1 MTLQSTDVDSQDF
14 TDPDELETDAT
25 GPSPEM
31 RAIYEESLRD
41 VIEGDIVKGTIL
53 EIRDDVVLVDIGYKS
68 EGLIPLREFRT
79 PSGEITAK
87 VGDTV
92 DVYLEQRE
100 DSDGLIVLSREKAEK
115 IKIWDE
121 LSQVYEKGG
130 PISGM
135 ILGRTK
141 GGLIVDI
148 GVRAFLPGSQVDL
161 RPVRDLDKLIG
172 KAFPM
177 KIIKLNQKRGNIV
190 LSRRELLE
198 EERKHLKEDTLATLA
213 EGKRVKGKIKNIT
226 EYGAFVDLGGLDGLL
241 HITDMSWGRIGH
253 PSEMFQVGDEIEV
266 VVLKFDRTNERV
278 SLGYKQRL
286 PDPWEAVEQ
295 RYPVGTK
302 FKGKVVSM
310 TDYGA
315 FVELEEGVEGLV
327 HISEMSWTQR
337 VKHPSKVVAI
347 GDMVEVVVLDV
358 DRANKRISLG
368 MRQAEPNPWN
378 FIEERYPV
386 GTRVEGRVR
395 NLADFGAF
403 VELEEGIDGLIHIS
417 DMSWTKRIRHPS
429 EILKKGEKVDA
440 LVLHVD
446 KANHRISLGLKQ
458 VQQDPWQSAVP
469 EKYRVGMDVQG
480 KVIRTTDF
488 GAFVELEDGVEGL
501 LHVSELSHERVN
513 KPEDVVQ
520 VGQELILKVIKLDPE
535 ERKIGLSLRAIVD
548 SLRDGLAPEEDSG
561 HGRKRRRRRG
571 RGGVGA
577 GGVGRNRRTEAPFRR
592 LGKHSAVWRAP
603 GSAASTPG
611 PSARRRVPRDGREAD
626 DPGHA
631 WGRRAYCT
639 LRRWSP

>member
-1 MTLQSTDVDSQDF
+1 MSSQAAYS
-14 TDPDELETDAT
+14 DPPFSAEPEELESS
-25 GPSPEM
+25 GPSKEM
-31 RAIYEESLRD
+31 QEIYEQSVR
-41 VIEGDIVKGTIL
+41 DIVEGEIVRGTIL
-53 EIRDDVVLVDIGYKS
+53 EIHDDNVLVDIGYKS
-68 EGLIPLREFRT
+68 EGLIPLKEFRS
-79 PSGEITAK
+79 PAGEITAK
-87 VGDTV
+87 VGDVV
-92 DVYLEQRE
+92 DVYLEQKE
-100 DSDGLIVLSREKAEK
+100 DTEGLIVLSREKAEK

-121 LSQVYEKGG
+121 LSKVYDKGG
-130 PISGM
+130 PVTGT

-198 EERKHLKEDTLATLA
+198 EERKHLKEATLGNLA
-213 EGKRVKGKIKNIT
+213 EGKVIKGKIKNIT

-241 HITDMSWGRIGH
+241 HITDMSWGRVSH
-253 PSEMFQVGDEIEV
+253 PSELFQVGDEIEV

-286 PDPWEAVEQ
+286 PDPWDAVEQ
-295 RYPVGTK
+295 RYPVGSK
-302 FKGKVVSM
+302 VKGKVVSL

-315 FVELEEGVEGLV
+315 FIELEEGVEGLV

-347 GDMVEVVVLDV
+347 GDVVEVVVLDV
-358 DRANKRISLG
+358 DRGNKRISLG

-378 FIEERYPV
+378 SIEERYPV

-417 DMSWTKRIRHPS
+417 DMSWTKRVRHPS
-429 EILKKGEKVDA
+429 EILKKGDKVEA
-440 LVLHVD
+440 IVLHVD
-446 KANHRISLGLKQ
+446 RTNHRISLGLKQ
-458 VQQDPWQSAVP
+458 VQEDPWQSSVP

-480 KVIRTTDF
+480 KVVRLTDF

-501 LHVSELSHERVN
+501 LHVSELSHDRVN
-513 KPEDVVQ
+513 KPEDIVQ
-520 VGQELILKVIKLDPE
+520 AGQELTLKVIKLDPD
-535 ERKIGLSLRAIVD
+535 ERKIGLSLRAFLETRVEP
-548 SLRDGLAPEEDSG
+548 SGEEEG
-561 HGRKRRRRRG
+561 GRRRKRRRDDD
-571 RGGVGA
+571 
-577 GGVGRNRRTEAPFRR
+577 
-592 LGKHSAVWRAP
+592 
-603 GSAASTPG
+603 TP
-611 PSARRRVPRDGREAD
+611 EE
-626 DPGHA
+626 
-631 WGRRAYCT
+631 
-639 LRRWSP
+639 

>member
-1 MTLQSTDVDSQDF
+1 MTSELVDSKTSQF
-14 TDPDELETDAT
+14 GDPEEIEET
-25 GPSPEM
+25 GPSQEM
-31 RAIYEESLRD
+31 RDIYEESLRD
-41 VIEGDIVKGTIL
+41 VVEGDIVKGTIL
-53 EIRDDVVLVDIGYKS
+53 EVREDVVLVDIGYKS

-79 PSGEITAK
+79 PSGETTAK
-87 VGDTV
+87 VGDVV

-100 DSDGLIVLSREKAEK
+100 DTDGLIVLSREKAEK
-115 IKIWDE
+115 IKIWEE
-121 LSQVYEKGG
+121 LSLVYEKGG
-130 PISGM
+130 PITGM

-198 EERKHLKEDTLATLA
+198 EERKHLKEETLATLA
-213 EGKRVKGKIKNIT
+213 EGKHIKGKIKNIT

-253 PSEMFQVGDEIEV
+253 PSELFQVGDEIDV
-266 VVLKFDRTNERV
+266 VVLKYDRTNERV

-295 RYPVGTK
+295 RYPVGSK
-302 FKGKVVSM
+302 LKGKVVSM

-417 DMSWTKRIRHPS
+417 DMSWTKRVRHPS
-429 EILKKGEKVDA
+429 EVLKKGEKVEA
-440 LVLHVD
+440 IVLHVD

-458 VQQDPWQSAVP
+458 VQQDPWQSSVP
-469 EKYRVGMDVQG
+469 DKYRVGMDVQG

-501 LHVSELSHERVN
+501 LHVSELSQERVN

-520 VGQELILKVIKLDPE
+520 VGQDLTLRVIKLDPE
-535 ERKIGLSLRAIVD
+535 ERKIGLSLRAFVEGQREGV
-548 SLRDGLAPEEDSG
+548 SEEDGG
-561 HGRKRRRRRG
+561 HGRKKRRR
-571 RGGVGA
+571 
-577 GGVGRNRRTEAPFRR
+577 E
-592 LGKHSAVWRAP
+592 
-603 GSAASTPG
+603 
-611 PSARRRVPRDGREAD
+611 DEEE
-626 DPGHA
+626 
-631 WGRRAYCT
+631 
-639 LRRWSP
+639 

>member
-1 MTLQSTDVDSQDF
+1 MTSQPVQSEAPYS
-14 TDPDELETDAT
+14 TDPDEGESS
-25 GPSPEM
+25 GPSAEM
-31 RAIYEESLRD
+31 QEIYERSVRD
-41 VIEGDIVKGTIL
+41 IVEGEIVKGTIL
-53 EIRDDVVLVDIGYKS
+53 EIKEGAVLVDIGYKS

-79 PSGEITAK
+79 PSGEVTVK
-87 VGDTV
+87 VGDVV
-92 DVYLEQRE
+92 DVYLEQKE
-100 DSDGLIVLSREKAEK
+100 DSEGLIVLSREKAEK

-121 LSQVYEKGG
+121 LSRVYEEGG
-130 PISGM
+130 AMTGM

-198 EERKHLKEDTLATLA
+198 EERKHLKEATLTGLTD
-213 EGKRVKGKIKNIT
+213 GKRIKGKIKNIT

-241 HITDMSWGRIGH
+241 HITDMSWGRVGH
-253 PSEMFQVGDEIEV
+253 PSELFQVGDEIEV

-295 RYPVGTK
+295 KYPVGAK
-302 FKGKVVSM
+302 LKGKVVSL

-315 FVELEEGVEGLV
+315 FVELEEGIEGLV

-347 GDMVEVVVLDV
+347 GDAVDVVVLDV

-403 VELEEGIDGLIHIS
+403 VELEEGIDGLIHVS
-417 DMSWTKRIRHPS
+417 DMSWTKRVRHPS
-429 EILKKGEKVDA
+429 EILKKGEKVEA
-440 LVLHVD
+440 IVLHVD

-458 VQQDPWQSAVP
+458 IQQDPWQAAVP
-469 EKYRVGMDVQG
+469 EKYRVGMDVKG
-480 KVIRTTDF
+480 KVVRTTDF

-501 LHVSELSHERVN
+501 LHVSELSQDRVN

-520 VGQELILKVIKLDPE
+520 VGQELTLKVIKLDPE
-535 ERKIGLSLRAIVD
+535 ERKIGLSLRAFLESQGEVPVD
-548 SLRDGLAPEEDSG
+548 EEG
-561 HGRKRRRRRG
+561 ARGRKRRRRE
-571 RGGVGA
+571 GA
-577 GGVGRNRRTEAPFRR
+577 E
-592 LGKHSAVWRAP
+592 
-603 GSAASTPG
+603 
-611 PSARRRVPRDGREAD
+611 E
-626 DPGHA
+626 
-631 WGRRAYCT
+631 
-639 LRRWSP
+639 

>member
-1 MTLQSTDVDSQDF
+1 VDARDF

-53 EIRDDVVLVDIGYKS
+53 EMRDDVVLVDIGYKS

-253 PSEMFQVGDEIEV
+253 PSEIFQVGDEIEV

-286 PDPWEAVEQ
+286 ADPWEAVEQ
-295 RYPVGTK
+295 RYPVGAK

-358 DRANKRISLG
+358 DRGNKRISLG

-458 VQQDPWQSAVP
+458 VQQDPWQAAVP

-513 KPEDVVQ
+513 KPEDIVQ

-535 ERKIGLSLRAIVD
+535 ERKIGLSLRAIAD
-548 SLRDGLAPEEDSG
+548 SLRDGLVSEEDGG
-561 HGRKRRRRRG
+561 HGRKRRRH
-571 RGGVGA
+571 
-577 GGVGRNRRTEAPFRR
+577 E
-592 LGKHSAVWRAP
+592 
-603 GSAASTPG
+603 
-611 PSARRRVPRDGREAD
+611 DEEE
-626 DPGHA
+626 
-631 WGRRAYCT
+631 
-639 LRRWSP
+639 

>member
-1 MTLQSTDVDSQDF
+1 MTLVDSKVEEF
-14 TDPDELETDAT
+14 EDPDEMEMG
-25 GPSPEM
+25 GPSQEM
-31 RAIYEESLRD
+31 REIYEESLRD
-41 VIEGDIVKGTIL
+41 ILEGDIVKGTIL
-53 EIRDDVVLVDIGYKS
+53 EVRDDVAMVDIGYKS
-68 EGLIPLREFRT
+68 EGLISLREFRG
-79 PSGEITAK
+79 PSGEMTAK
-87 VGDTV
+87 VGDVV

-115 IKIWDE
+115 IKIWEE
-121 LSQVYEKGG
+121 LSEVYEKGA
-130 PISGM
+130 PISGT

-198 EERKHLKEDTLATLA
+198 EERKHLKEETLATLG
-213 EGKRVKGKIKNIT
+213 EGKHIKGKIKNIT

-253 PSEMFQVGDEIEV
+253 PSELFQVGDEIEV

-315 FVELEEGVEGLV
+315 FIELEQGVEGLV

-347 GDMVEVVVLDV
+347 GDMIEVVVLDV

-417 DMSWTKRIRHPS
+417 DMSWTKRVRHPS
-429 EILKKGEKVDA
+429 EVLKKGERVDA
-440 LVLHVD
+440 IVLHVD

-458 VQQDPWQSAVP
+458 VQQDPWQSSVP

-520 VGQELILKVIKLDPE
+520 VGQDLTLKVIKLDPE
-535 ERKIGLSLRAIVD
+535 ERKIGLSLRAF
-548 SLRDGLAPEEDSG
+548 LDGHHEGVPEEEGG
-561 HGRKRRRRRG
+561 HGRKKRRR
-571 RGGVGA
+571 
-577 GGVGRNRRTEAPFRR
+577 E
-592 LGKHSAVWRAP
+592 
-603 GSAASTPG
+603 
-611 PSARRRVPRDGREAD
+611 DEED
-626 DPGHA
+626 
-631 WGRRAYCT
+631 
-639 LRRWSP
+639 

>member
-1 MTLQSTDVDSQDF
+1 MTSQFVQSEPSFSTDPEEAEGS
-14 TDPDELETDAT
+14 
-25 GPSPEM
+25 GPSAEM
-31 RAIYEESLRD
+31 REIYEQSVR
-41 VIEGDIVKGTIL
+41 DIVEGEIIKGTIL
-53 EIRDDVVLVDIGYKS
+53 EIKDDAVLVDIGYKS
-68 EGLIPLREFRT
+68 EGLIPLREFRA
-79 PSGEITAK
+79 PSGEVTAK
-87 VGDTV
+87 VGDVV
-92 DVYLEQRE
+92 DVYLEQKE
-100 DSDGLIVLSREKAEK
+100 DSEGLIVLSREKAEK

-121 LSQVYEKGG
+121 LSRVYDKGSA
-130 PISGM
+130 ITGM

-198 EERKHLKEDTLATLA
+198 EERKHLKEQTLANLT
-213 EGKRVKGKIKNIT
+213 EGLRIKGKVKNIT

-241 HITDMSWGRIGH
+241 HITDMSWGRVGH
-253 PSEMFQVGDEIEV
+253 PSELFQVGDEVEV
-266 VVLKFDRTNERV
+266 VVLKFDRANERV

-295 RYPVGTK
+295 KYPVGSK
-302 FKGKVVSM
+302 LKGKVVSL

-347 GDMVEVVVLDV
+347 GDVVEVVVLDV

-417 DMSWTKRIRHPS
+417 DMSWTKRVRHPS
-429 EILKKGEKVDA
+429 EVLKKGEKVEA
-440 LVLHVD
+440 IVLHVD

-458 VQQDPWQSAVP
+458 IQQDPWQAAVP
-469 EKYRVGMDVQG
+469 EKYRVGMDVKG
-480 KVIRTTDF
+480 KVVRTTDF

-501 LHVSELSHERVN
+501 LHVSELSHDRVN

-520 VGQELILKVIKLDPE
+520 LGQELTLKVIKLDPE
-535 ERKIGLSLRAIVD
+535 ERKIGLSLRAFLEGQGENTV
-548 SLRDGLAPEEDSG
+548 EEEG
-561 HGRKRRRRRG
+561 NRGRKRRRREG
-571 RGGVGA
+571 D
-577 GGVGRNRRTEAPFRR
+577 E
-592 LGKHSAVWRAP
+592 
-603 GSAASTPG
+603 
-611 PSARRRVPRDGREAD
+611 D
-626 DPGHA
+626 
-631 WGRRAYCT
+631 
-639 LRRWSP
+639 

>member
-1 MTLQSTDVDSQDF
+1 MTSQPVQSEVPFS
-14 TDPDELETDAT
+14 TDPDEAESS
-25 GPSPEM
+25 GPSAEM
-31 RAIYEESLRD
+31 REIYERSVRD
-41 VIEGDIVKGTIL
+41 IVEGDIVKGTIL
-53 EIRDDVVLVDIGYKS
+53 EIIEDAVLVDIGYKS

-79 PSGEITAK
+79 PSGEVTIK
-87 VGDTV
+87 VGDVV
-92 DVYLEQRE
+92 DVYLEQKE
-100 DSDGLIVLSREKAEK
+100 DSEGLIVLSREKAEK

-121 LSQVYEKGG
+121 LSRVYDKGG
-130 PISGM
+130 AIAGM

-172 KAFPM
+172 KSFPM

-198 EERKHLKEDTLATLA
+198 EERKHLKEATLA
-213 EGKRVKGKIKNIT
+213 GLTDGKRIKGKVKNIT

-241 HITDMSWGRIGH
+241 HITDMSWGRVGH
-253 PSEMFQVGDEIEV
+253 PSELFQVGDEVEV
-266 VVLKFDRTNERV
+266 VVLKFDRSNERV

-295 RYPVGTK
+295 KYPVGVK
-302 FKGKVVSM
+302 LKGKVVSL

-315 FVELEEGVEGLV
+315 FVELEEGIEGLV

-347 GDMVEVVVLDV
+347 GDSVEVVVLDV

-403 VELEEGIDGLIHIS
+403 LELEEGIDGLIHIS
-417 DMSWTKRIRHPS
+417 DMSWTKRVRHPS
-429 EILKKGEKVDA
+429 EILKKGEKVEA
-440 LVLHVD
+440 IVLHVD

-458 VQQDPWQSAVP
+458 IQQDPWQAAVP
-469 EKYRVGMDVQG
+469 EKYRVGMDVKG
-480 KVIRTTDF
+480 KVVRTTDF

-501 LHVSELSHERVN
+501 LHVSELSHDRVN

-520 VGQELILKVIKLDPE
+520 VGQELTLKVIKLDPE
-535 ERKIGLSLRAIVD
+535 ERKIGLSLRAILETQGDVA
-548 SLRDGLAPEEDSG
+548 GEEDG
-561 HGRKRRRRRG
+561 TRGRKKRRRE
-571 RGGVGA
+571 GA
-577 GGVGRNRRTEAPFRR
+577 E
-592 LGKHSAVWRAP
+592 
-603 GSAASTPG
+603 
-611 PSARRRVPRDGREAD
+611 E
-626 DPGHA
+626 
-631 WGRRAYCT
+631 
-639 LRRWSP
+639 

>member
-1 MTLQSTDVDSQDF
+1 MTSQPVHSGAQFSTDPEEEEQS
-14 TDPDELETDAT
+14 
-25 GPSPEM
+25 GPSTEM
-31 RAIYEESLRD
+31 QEIYERSVRD
-41 VIEGDIVKGTIL
+41 IVEGDIVKGTIL
-53 EIRDDVVLVDIGYKS
+53 GIKDDAVLVDIGYKS
-68 EGLIPLREFRT
+68 EGVISLKEFRT
-79 PSGEITAK
+79 PSGEVTAK
-87 VGDTV
+87 VGDVV
-92 DVYLEQRE
+92 DVFLEQKE
-100 DSDGLIVLSREKAEK
+100 DSEGIIVLSREKAEK

-121 LSQVYEKGG
+121 LSRLYEKGG
-130 PISGM
+130 PVTGT

-172 KAFPM
+172 KPFPM

-198 EERKHLKEDTLATLA
+198 EERKHLKDQTLSGLV
-213 EGKRVKGKIKNIT
+213 EGKRIKGKIKNIT

-241 HITDMSWGRIGH
+241 HITDMSWGRVSH
-253 PSEMFQVGDEIEV
+253 PSELFQVGDEIEV
-266 VVLKFDRTNERV
+266 VVLKFDRANERV

-302 FKGKVVSM
+302 LKGKVVSL

-315 FVELEEGVEGLV
+315 FVELEEGIEGLV

-337 VKHPSKVVAI
+337 VKHPSKVVTI
-347 GDMVEVVVLDV
+347 GDVVEVVVLDV
-358 DRANKRISLG
+358 DRGNKRISLG

-417 DMSWTKRIRHPS
+417 DMSWTKRVRHPS
-429 EILKKGEKVDA
+429 EVLKKGDKVEA
-440 LVLHVD
+440 IVLHVD

-458 VQQDPWQSAVP
+458 IQEDPWQSAVP
-469 EKYRVGMDVQG
+469 EKYRVGMDVKG
-480 KVIRTTDF
+480 KVVRITDF

-513 KPEDVVQ
+513 KPEDIVQ
-520 VGQELILKVIKLDPE
+520 VGQELILKVIKFDPE
-535 ERKIGLSLRAIVD
+535 ERKIGLSLRAY
-548 SLRDGLAPEEDSG
+548 LEGQADGSAEEDG
-561 HGRKRRRRRG
+561 GRGRKRRRRE
-571 RGGVGA
+571 GA
-577 GGVGRNRRTEAPFRR
+577 E
-592 LGKHSAVWRAP
+592 
-603 GSAASTPG
+603 
-611 PSARRRVPRDGREAD
+611 E
-626 DPGHA
+626 
-631 WGRRAYCT
+631 
-639 LRRWSP
+639 

>member
-1 MTLQSTDVDSQDF
+1 MTLQLTDVDSQDF

-53 EIRDDVVLVDIGYKS
+53 EMRDDVVLVDIGYKS

-253 PSEMFQVGDEIEV
+253 PSEVFQVGDEIEV
-266 VVLKFDRTNERV
+266 VVLKYDRTSERV

-295 RYPVGTK
+295 RYAVGAK

-513 KPEDVVQ
+513 KPEDIVQ

-535 ERKIGLSLRAIVD
+535 ERKIGLSLRAIAD
-548 SLRDGLAPEEDSG
+548 SLRDGLPSEDDG
-561 HGRKRRRRRG
+561 EHGRKRRRHE
-571 RGGVGA
+571 
-577 GGVGRNRRTEAPFRR
+577 NE
-592 LGKHSAVWRAP
+592 
-603 GSAASTPG
+603 
-611 PSARRRVPRDGREAD
+611 EE
-626 DPGHA
+626 
-631 WGRRAYCT
+631 
-639 LRRWSP
+639 

>member
-1 MTLQSTDVDSQDF
+1 MTLQLTDVDSQDF

-53 EIRDDVVLVDIGYKS
+53 EMRDDVVLVDIGYKS

-253 PSEMFQVGDEIEV
+253 PSEVFQVGDEIEV
-266 VVLKFDRTNERV
+266 VVLKFDRTSERV

-295 RYPVGTK
+295 RYPVGAK

-513 KPEDVVQ
+513 KPEDIVQ

-535 ERKIGLSLRAIVD
+535 ERKIGLSLRAIAD
-548 SLRDGLAPEEDSG
+548 SLRDGLPSEEDG
-561 HGRKRRRRRG
+561 EHGRKRRRH
-571 RGGVGA
+571 
-577 GGVGRNRRTEAPFRR
+577 E
-592 LGKHSAVWRAP
+592 
-603 GSAASTPG
+603 
-611 PSARRRVPRDGREAD
+611 DEEE
-626 DPGHA
+626 
-631 WGRRAYCT
+631 
-639 LRRWSP
+639 

>member
-1 MTLQSTDVDSQDF
+1 MTSQSVQSEASFSTDPEEAERS
-14 TDPDELETDAT
+14 
-25 GPSPEM
+25 GPSAEM
-31 RAIYEESLRD
+31 REIYEQSVRD
-41 VIEGDIVKGTIL
+41 IVEGEIVKGTIL
-53 EIRDDVVLVDIGYKS
+53 EVKDDAVLVDIGYKS

-79 PSGEITAK
+79 PSGEVTIK
-87 VGDTV
+87 VGDVV
-92 DVYLEQRE
+92 DVYLEQKE
-100 DSDGLIVLSREKAEK
+100 DSEGLIVLSREKAEK

-121 LSQVYEKGG
+121 LSRVYDTGG
-130 PISGM
+130 AITGT

-198 EERKHLKEDTLATLA
+198 EERKHLKEQTLANLT
-213 EGKRVKGKIKNIT
+213 EGLRIKGKVKNIT

-241 HITDMSWGRIGH
+241 HITDMSWGRVGH
-253 PSEMFQVGDEIEV
+253 PSELFQVGDEVVV
-266 VVLKFDRTNERV
+266 VVLKFDRANERV

-295 RYPVGTK
+295 KYPIGSK
-302 FKGKVVSM
+302 LKGKVVSL

-347 GDMVEVVVLDV
+347 GDGVEVVVLDV
-358 DRANKRISLG
+358 DRGNKRISLG

-386 GTRVEGRVR
+386 GTRLEGRVR

-417 DMSWTKRIRHPS
+417 DMSWTKRVRHPS
-429 EILKKGEKVDA
+429 EILKKGEKVEA
-440 LVLHVD
+440 IVLHVD

-458 VQQDPWQSAVP
+458 IQQDPWQAAVP
-469 EKYRVGMDVQG
+469 EKYRVGMDVKG
-480 KVIRTTDF
+480 KVVRTTDF

-501 LHVSELSHERVN
+501 LHVSELSHDRVN

-520 VGQELILKVIKLDPE
+520 VGQELTLKVIKLDPE
-535 ERKIGLSLRAIVD
+535 ERKIGLSLRAFLEGQGGGTV
-548 SLRDGLAPEEDSG
+548 EDEG
-561 HGRKRRRRRG
+561 NRGRKRRRREG
-571 RGGVGA
+571 D
-577 GGVGRNRRTEAPFRR
+577 E
-592 LGKHSAVWRAP
+592 
-603 GSAASTPG
+603 
-611 PSARRRVPRDGREAD
+611 E
-626 DPGHA
+626 
-631 WGRRAYCT
+631 
-639 LRRWSP
+639 

>member
-1 MTLQSTDVDSQDF
+1 MTLVASKVEEF
-14 TDPDELETDAT
+14 EDPDEMETD
-25 GPSPEM
+25 GPSQEM
-31 RAIYEESLRD
+31 REIYEESLRD
-41 VIEGDIVKGTIL
+41 ILEGDIVKGTIL
-53 EIRDDVVLVDIGYKS
+53 EVRDDVAMVDIGYKS
-68 EGLIPLREFRT
+68 EGLISLREFRG
-79 PSGEITAK
+79 PSGEMTAK
-87 VGDTV
+87 VGDVV

-115 IKIWDE
+115 IKIWEE
-121 LSQVYEKGG
+121 LSEVYEKGG
-130 PISGM
+130 PISGT

-198 EERKHLKEDTLATLA
+198 EERKHLKEETLATLG
-213 EGKRVKGKIKNIT
+213 EGKHIKGKIKNIT

-253 PSEMFQVGDEIEV
+253 PSELFQVGDEIDV

-315 FVELEEGVEGLV
+315 FIELEQGVEGLV

-347 GDMVEVVVLDV
+347 GDMIEVVVLDV

-417 DMSWTKRIRHPS
+417 DMSWTKRVRHPS
-429 EILKKGEKVDA
+429 EVLKKGERVDA
-440 LVLHVD
+440 IVLHVD

-458 VQQDPWQSAVP
+458 VQQDPWQSSVP

-520 VGQELILKVIKLDPE
+520 VGQDLTLKVIKLDPE
-535 ERKIGLSLRAIVD
+535 ERKIGLSLRAF
-548 SLRDGLAPEEDSG
+548 LDGHQEGVPEEEGG
-561 HGRKRRRRRG
+561 HGRKKRRR
-571 RGGVGA
+571 
-577 GGVGRNRRTEAPFRR
+577 E
-592 LGKHSAVWRAP
+592 
-603 GSAASTPG
+603 
-611 PSARRRVPRDGREAD
+611 DEED
-626 DPGHA
+626 
-631 WGRRAYCT
+631 
-639 LRRWSP
+639 

>member
-1 MTLQSTDVDSQDF
+1 MTLVDSKVEEFEDL
-14 TDPDELETDAT
+14 DEMETG
-25 GPSPEM
+25 GPSQEM
-31 RAIYEESLRD
+31 REIYEESLRD
-41 VIEGDIVKGTIL
+41 ILEGDIVKGTIL
-53 EIRDDVVLVDIGYKS
+53 EVRDDVAMVDIGYKS
-68 EGLIPLREFRT
+68 EGLISLREFRG
-79 PSGEITAK
+79 PSGEMTAK
-87 VGDTV
+87 VGDVV

-115 IKIWDE
+115 IKIWEE
-121 LSQVYEKGG
+121 LSEVYEKGA
-130 PISGM
+130 PISGT

-198 EERKHLKEDTLATLA
+198 EERKHLKEDTLATLGD
-213 EGKRVKGKIKNIT
+213 GKHIKGKIKNIT

-253 PSEMFQVGDEIEV
+253 PSELFQVGDEIEV

-315 FVELEEGVEGLV
+315 FIELEQGVEGLV

-347 GDMVEVVVLDV
+347 GDMIEVVVLDV
-358 DRANKRISLG
+358 DRTNKRISLG

-417 DMSWTKRIRHPS
+417 DMSWTKRVRHPS
-429 EILKKGEKVDA
+429 EVLKKGEKVEA
-440 LVLHVD
+440 IVLHVD

-458 VQQDPWQSAVP
+458 VQQDPWQSSVP

-520 VGQELILKVIKLDPE
+520 VGQDLTLKVIKLDPE
-535 ERKIGLSLRAIVD
+535 ERKIGLSLRAF
-548 SLRDGLAPEEDSG
+548 LDGHTEAVPEEEEGG
-561 HGRKRRRRRG
+561 HGRKKRRR
-571 RGGVGA
+571 
-577 GGVGRNRRTEAPFRR
+577 E
-592 LGKHSAVWRAP
+592 
-603 GSAASTPG
+603 
-611 PSARRRVPRDGREAD
+611 DEED
-626 DPGHA
+626 
-631 WGRRAYCT
+631 
-639 LRRWSP
+639 

>member
-1 MTLQSTDVDSQDF
+1 
-14 TDPDELETDAT
+14 
-25 GPSPEM
+25 M
-31 RAIYEESLRD
+31 REIYEQSVR
-41 VIEGDIVKGTIL
+41 DIVEGEIIKGTIL
-53 EIRDDVVLVDIGYKS
+53 EVKDDAVLVDIGYKS

-79 PSGEITAK
+79 PSGEVTIK
-87 VGDTV
+87 VGDVV
-92 DVYLEQRE
+92 DVYLEQKE
-100 DSDGLIVLSREKAEK
+100 DSEGLIVLSREKAEK

-121 LSQVYEKGG
+121 LSQVYDKGG
-130 PISGM
+130 AITGM

-198 EERKHLKEDTLATLA
+198 EERKHLKEQTLANLT
-213 EGKRVKGKIKNIT
+213 EGLRIKGKVKNIT

-241 HITDMSWGRIGH
+241 HITDMSWGRVGH
-253 PSEMFQVGDEIEV
+253 PSELFQVGDEVEV

-286 PDPWEAVEQ
+286 ADPWEAVEQ
-295 RYPVGTK
+295 KYPVGSK
-302 FKGKVVSM
+302 LKGKVVSL

-347 GDMVEVVVLDV
+347 GDVVEVVVLDV

-417 DMSWTKRIRHPS
+417 DMSWTKRVRHPS
-429 EILKKGEKVDA
+429 EILKKGEKVEA
-440 LVLHVD
+440 IVLHVD

-458 VQQDPWQSAVP
+458 IQQDPWQAAVP
-469 EKYRVGMDVQG
+469 EKYRVGMDVKG
-480 KVIRTTDF
+480 KVVRTTDF

-501 LHVSELSHERVN
+501 LHVSELSHDRVN

-520 VGQELILKVIKLDPE
+520 LGQELTLKVIKLDPE
-535 ERKIGLSLRAIVD
+535 ERKIGLSLRAFLEGQGESAV
-548 SLRDGLAPEEDSG
+548 EEEG
-561 HGRKRRRRRG
+561 KRGGKRRRREG
-571 RGGVGA
+571 D
-577 GGVGRNRRTEAPFRR
+577 E
-592 LGKHSAVWRAP
+592 
-603 GSAASTPG
+603 
-611 PSARRRVPRDGREAD
+611 E
-626 DPGHA
+626 
-631 WGRRAYCT
+631 
-639 LRRWSP
+639 

>member
-1 MTLQSTDVDSQDF
+1 MTLVDSKVEEFEDL
-14 TDPDELETDAT
+14 DEMETG
-25 GPSPEM
+25 GPSQEM
-31 RAIYEESLRD
+31 REIYEESLRD
-41 VIEGDIVKGTIL
+41 ILEGDIVKGTIL
-53 EIRDDVVLVDIGYKS
+53 EVRDDVAMVDIGYKS
-68 EGLIPLREFRT
+68 EGLISLREFRG

-87 VGDTV
+87 VGDVV

-115 IKIWDE
+115 IKIWEE
-121 LSQVYEKGG
+121 LSEVYEKGA
-130 PISGM
+130 PISGT

-198 EERKHLKEDTLATLA
+198 EERKHLKEDTLATLG
-213 EGKRVKGKIKNIT
+213 EGKHIKGKIKNIT

-253 PSEMFQVGDEIEV
+253 PSELFQVGDEIEV

-315 FVELEEGVEGLV
+315 FIELEQGVEGLV

-347 GDMVEVVVLDV
+347 GDMIEVVVLDV
-358 DRANKRISLG
+358 DRTNKRISLG

-417 DMSWTKRIRHPS
+417 DMSWTKRVRHPS
-429 EILKKGEKVDA
+429 EVLKKGEKVEA
-440 LVLHVD
+440 IVLHVD

-458 VQQDPWQSAVP
+458 VQQDPWQSSVP

-488 GAFVELEDGVEGL
+488 GAFIELEDGVEGL

-520 VGQELILKVIKLDPE
+520 VGQDLTLKVIKLDPE
-535 ERKIGLSLRAIVD
+535 ERKIGLSLRAF
-548 SLRDGLAPEEDSG
+548 LDGHTEAVPEEEEGG
-561 HGRKRRRRRG
+561 HGRKKRRR
-571 RGGVGA
+571 
-577 GGVGRNRRTEAPFRR
+577 E
-592 LGKHSAVWRAP
+592 
-603 GSAASTPG
+603 
-611 PSARRRVPRDGREAD
+611 DEED
-626 DPGHA
+626 
-631 WGRRAYCT
+631 
-639 LRRWSP
+639 

>member
-1 MTLQSTDVDSQDF
+1 MSAAQSVQSETTFSTDPEEADRS
-14 TDPDELETDAT
+14 
-25 GPSPEM
+25 GPSTEM
-31 RAIYEESLRD
+31 REIYEQSVR
-41 VIEGDIVKGTIL
+41 DIVEGEIVRGTIL
-53 EIRDDVVLVDIGYKS
+53 EVMEDAVLVDIGYKS
-68 EGLIPLREFRT
+68 EGLIPLREFRS
-79 PSGEITAK
+79 PSGEVTVK
-87 VGDTV
+87 VGDVV
-92 DVYLEQRE
+92 DVYLEQKE
-100 DSDGLIVLSREKAEK
+100 DSEGLIVLSREKAEK

-121 LSQVYEKGG
+121 LSRVYEKGG
-130 PISGM
+130 GINGT

-198 EERKHLKEDTLATLA
+198 EERKHLKEQTLANLT
-213 EGKRVKGKIKNIT
+213 EGLRIKGKVKNIT

-241 HITDMSWGRIGH
+241 HITDMSWGRVGH
-253 PSEMFQVGDEIEV
+253 PSELFQVGDEVEV

-295 RYPVGTK
+295 KYAIGSK
-302 FKGKVVSM
+302 LKGKVVSL

-347 GDMVEVVVLDV
+347 GDVVEVVVLDV
-358 DRANKRISLG
+358 DRGNKRISLG

-403 VELEEGIDGLIHIS
+403 VELEDGIDGLIHIS
-417 DMSWTKRIRHPS
+417 DMSWTKRVRHPS
-429 EILKKGEKVDA
+429 EILKKGEKVEA
-440 LVLHVD
+440 IVLHVD

-458 VQQDPWQSAVP
+458 IQQDPWQAAVP
-469 EKYRVGMDVQG
+469 EKYRVGMDVKG
-480 KVIRTTDF
+480 KVVRTTDF

-501 LHVSELSHERVN
+501 LHVSELSHDRVN

-520 VGQELILKVIKLDPE
+520 VGQEVTLKVIKLDPE
-535 ERKIGLSLRAIVD
+535 ERKIGLSLRAFVEGHGD
-548 SLRDGLAPEEDSG
+548 SVSEEEEDAR
-561 HGRKRRRRRG
+561 GRKRRRREG
-571 RGGVGA
+571 
-577 GGVGRNRRTEAPFRR
+577 E
-592 LGKHSAVWRAP
+592 
-603 GSAASTPG
+603 
-611 PSARRRVPRDGREAD
+611 EE
-626 DPGHA
+626 
-631 WGRRAYCT
+631 
-639 LRRWSP
+639 

>member
-1 MTLQSTDVDSQDF
+1 
-14 TDPDELETDAT
+14 
-25 GPSPEM
+25 M
-31 RAIYEESLRD
+31 REIYEQSLRD
-41 VIEGDIVKGTIL
+41 IAEGDIVKGHIL
-53 EIRDDVVLVDIGYKS
+53 EVREDVVLVDIGYKS
-68 EGLIPLREFRT
+68 EGLIPLREFRS

-87 VGDTV
+87 VGDAV

-115 IKIWDE
+115 IKIWEE

-130 PISGM
+130 PISGT

-253 PSEMFQVGDEIEV
+253 PSELFQVGDEIEV
-266 VVLKFDRTNERV
+266 VVLKFDRANERV

-295 RYPVGTK
+295 RYPVGAK

-347 GDMVEVVVLDV
+347 GDLVEVVVLDV
-358 DRANKRISLG
+358 DRGNKRISLG

-429 EILKKGEKVDA
+429 ELLKKGEKVEA
-440 LVLHVD
+440 IVLHVD

-458 VQQDPWQSAVP
+458 VQQDPWQGAVP
-469 EKYRVGMDVQG
+469 EKYKVGMDVQG

-513 KPEDVVQ
+513 KPDDVVQ
-520 VGQELILKVIKLDPE
+520 VGQELILKVIKLDAE
-535 ERKIGLSLRAIVD
+535 ERKIGLSLRAIGD
-548 SLRDGLAPEEDSG
+548 SLREALPEGDAG
-561 HGRKRRRRRG
+561 HARKRRRQ
-571 RGGVGA
+571 
-577 GGVGRNRRTEAPFRR
+577 
-592 LGKHSAVWRAP
+592 
-603 GSAASTPG
+603 
-611 PSARRRVPRDGREAD
+611 D
-626 DPGHA
+626 DEEE
-631 WGRRAYCT
+631 
-639 LRRWSP
+639 

>member
-1 MTLQSTDVDSQDF
+1 MTSQPVQSEAPYS
-14 TDPDELETDAT
+14 TDPDEGESS
-25 GPSPEM
+25 GPSAEM
-31 RAIYEESLRD
+31 QEIYERSVRD
-41 VIEGDIVKGTIL
+41 IVEGEIVKGTIL
-53 EIRDDVVLVDIGYKS
+53 EIKEGAVLVDIGYKS

-79 PSGEITAK
+79 PSGEVTVK
-87 VGDTV
+87 VGDVV
-92 DVYLEQRE
+92 DVYLEQKE
-100 DSDGLIVLSREKAEK
+100 DSEGLIVLSREKAEK

-121 LSQVYEKGG
+121 LSRVYEEGG
-130 PISGM
+130 AMTGM

-198 EERKHLKEDTLATLA
+198 EERKHLKEATLTGLTD
-213 EGKRVKGKIKNIT
+213 GKRIKGKIKNIT

-241 HITDMSWGRIGH
+241 HITDMSWGRVGH
-253 PSEMFQVGDEIEV
+253 PSELFQVGDEIEV

-295 RYPVGTK
+295 KYPVGAK
-302 FKGKVVSM
+302 LKGKVVSL

-315 FVELEEGVEGLV
+315 FVELEEGIEGLV

-347 GDMVEVVVLDV
+347 GDAVDVVVLDV

-386 GTRVEGRVR
+386 GTRVEGLVR

-417 DMSWTKRIRHPS
+417 DMSWTKRVRHPS
-429 EILKKGEKVDA
+429 EILKKGEKVEA
-440 LVLHVD
+440 IVLHVD

-458 VQQDPWQSAVP
+458 LQQDPWQAAVP
-469 EKYRVGMDVQG
+469 EKYRVGMDVKG
-480 KVIRTTDF
+480 KVVRTTDF

-501 LHVSELSHERVN
+501 LHVSELSQDRVN

-520 VGQELILKVIKLDPE
+520 VGQELTLKVIKLDPE
-535 ERKIGLSLRAIVD
+535 ERKIGLSLRAFLESQGEVPVD
-548 SLRDGLAPEEDSG
+548 EEG
-561 HGRKRRRRRG
+561 ARGRKRRRRE
-571 RGGVGA
+571 GA
-577 GGVGRNRRTEAPFRR
+577 E
-592 LGKHSAVWRAP
+592 
-603 GSAASTPG
+603 
-611 PSARRRVPRDGREAD
+611 E
-626 DPGHA
+626 
-631 WGRRAYCT
+631 
-639 LRRWSP
+639 